1 MNNER
6 PHSSSRTRFALLLL
20 VAALSEGSSSP
31 FSPQKVRDWIQVR
44 CGDGSAVWVYEG
56 TLYDPLDGH
65 KIANVE
71 GLELVR
77 YVGDSETSSRCSSLK
92 AEQLEGDYS
101 ATVLSRRLFC
111 YQSPQ
116 QPQRLLDSI
125 RLRPNAPRRRVPM
138 NQAVALYDTATTYVS
153 CKNQL
158 LVHSEWP
165 NGQCIWAKAISPRE
179 ISSKSLEFSILARPT
194 LKDLPDFTDEY
205 NGDDEVVTA
214 PKRSQLVQFG
224 SSSQKADKNRF
235 GARETYSYTIEDYP
249 SWLARSPSWVARFLG
264 VTKDAPRLRYTRYG
278 EGPPWYGPGKY
289 CMLELLGRRVDSLSE
304 APPLVTSLAAQHVPG
319 FLSVHGPITSD
330 ASAQRAVEWFRR
342 GNLQLEE
349 DESEQVPDGGLWRLA
364 YQVRIRGSA
373 LFERIRAASILNP
386 S

>member
-6 PHSSSRTRFALLLL
+6 VHSSWTRFALLLL
-20 VAALSEGSSSP
+20 VAAFSEGSSSS
-31 FSPQKVRDWIQVR
+31 FSPQRVRDWIQTR
-44 CGDGSAVWVYEG
+44 CGEGSAVWVYEG
-56 TLYDPLDGH
+56 ALYDPLDGH

-77 YVGDSETSSRCSSLK
+77 YVGDSETPSRCSSLK
-92 AEQLEGDYS
+92 AHQLEGDYS

-153 CKNQL
+153 HKNQL
-158 LVHSEWP
+158 IVHTEWP
-165 NGQCIWAKAISPRE
+165 KGNCIWAKAISPRE
-179 ISSKSLEFSILARPT
+179 VSSKSLDFSILARPT
-194 LKDLPDFTDEY
+194 LKDLPDLSDES
-205 NGDDEVVTA
+205 NGDDEVVIA

-224 SSSQKADKNRF
+224 ASSQKAHNNRF
-235 GARETYSYTIEDYP
+235 GARETYSYTMEDSP
-249 SWLARSPSWVARFLG
+249 SWLARSPSWLARFWG
-264 VTKDAPRLRYTRYG
+264 VKNDVPRLRYTRYG

-289 CMLELLGRRVDSLSE
+289 CMLELQGRRVNSLSE
-304 APPLVTSLAAQHVPG
+304 APPLATSVAAQRVPG
-319 FLSVHGPITSD
+319 FLSVDGPITSD
-330 ASAQRAVEWFRR
+330 ASVQRAVEWFHH
-342 GNLQLEE
+342 GNLQLE
-349 DESEQVPDGGLWRLA
+349 DDQLEQVPDGGLRRLA
-364 YQVRIRGSA
+364 YQVGKGGSA
-373 LFERIRAASILNP
+373 LFERIRAASTLNP